1 MTVYADLFRYRELFG
16 SLFRRDM
23 RAKYKGSVL
32 GLAWSLAH
40 PVVLMLVYLLV
51 FSVMLKLQTASSTPH
66 YWLFLLAGLPVW
78 VFFATSLQAASRSL
92 LENANLIRKVRF
104 PRQLVPLSIV
114 ATQLVGFAVM
124 LAIVVGLSLVFV
136 PEARGTVWL
145 ALPLAALAVCFVAG
159 LALAVASLNA
169 VYRDVEHLVAAL
181 LLPWFFLTPVL
192 YALEKIPGVQE
203 HPRLVDLVHWGNPL
217 TPAIEAIRDP
227 LFFGVLPEAGDAI
240 YLAVSAVLA
249 LALGAFVFGRLDD
262 RVAVEV

>member
-1 MTVYADLFRYRELFG
+1 VTVYADLVRYRELFG
-16 SLFRRDM
+16 SLFRRDL

-40 PVVLMLVYLLV
+40 PVVLMLVYLFV
-51 FSVMLKLQTASSTPH
+51 FSVLLRIQTADYEH

-78 VFFATSLQAASRSL
+78 VFFATSLQSASRSL

-104 PRQLVPLSIV
+104 PRQLVPLSMV

-124 LAIVVGLSLVFV
+124 VVIVVALSLVFV
-136 PEARGTVWL
+136 PDARDTVWL
-145 ALPLAALAVCFVAG
+145 ALPLAVPIVALSAG

-169 VYRDVEHLVAAL
+169 LYRDVEHIVAAL

-192 YALEKIPGVQE
+192 YSLEGIPGVQD
-203 HPRLVDLVHWGNPL
+203 HPRLVELVHWGNPL
-217 TPAIEAIRDP
+217 TPALEAFRDP
-227 LFFGVLPEAGDAI
+227 VFFGAMPAAGDVA
-240 YLAVSAVLA
+240 YLLVSALVSLG
-249 LALGAFVFGRLDD
+249 LGALVFSRVDD